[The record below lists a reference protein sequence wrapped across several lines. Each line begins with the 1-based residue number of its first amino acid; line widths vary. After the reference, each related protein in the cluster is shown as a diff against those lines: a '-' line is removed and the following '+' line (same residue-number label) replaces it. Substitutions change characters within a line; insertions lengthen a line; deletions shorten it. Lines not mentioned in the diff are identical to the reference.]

1 LLIAGNGQPAYVRS
15 LKTLAQSLGVGSQ
28 VVWLGH
34 VEGARKV
41 AAFAVAN
48 VFVLPSLSENFG
60 IAAVEA
66 LLAGLPCVLGRG
78 VAIARDVEAAGACL
92 AVAPDAGS
100 IASGLTQL
108 LDDETWRHDLGRRGR
123 QFAEQSYSTQAMA
136 DRLTNLYRSLATTE
150 GSPRI

>member
-1 LLIAGNGQPAYVRS
+1 MKKVRS
-15 LKTLAQSLGVGSQ
+15 LYIAFL
-28 VVWLGH
+28 
-34 VEGARKV
+34 V

-78 VAIARDVEAAGACL
+78 VAIAQEVEVAGARL

-100 IASGLTQL
+100 IARALTQL
-108 LDDETWRHDLGRRGR
+108 LDDEAWRHELGRRGR
-123 QFAEQSYSTQAMA
+123 QFAAQRYSTHAMA

-150 GSPRI
+150 GRPRI